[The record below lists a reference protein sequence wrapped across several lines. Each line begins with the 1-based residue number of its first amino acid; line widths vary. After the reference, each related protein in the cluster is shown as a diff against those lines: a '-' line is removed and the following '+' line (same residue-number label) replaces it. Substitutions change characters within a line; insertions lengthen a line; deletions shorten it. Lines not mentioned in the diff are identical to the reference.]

1 MMRPSVCLVFCIVK
15 EKYHVMRIVYNMLE
29 KDDKE
34 MAKTI
39 IEFKNVSKTY
49 ADTDTTVLKD
59 ISFELEE
66 GKFYTLLGASGSGK
80 STILNIIAGL
90 LDATTGDVILD
101 NKRINDLPANKRDV
115 HTIFQSYALFPNMNV
130 FDNVAFALKIKG
142 VDKKEIEKRVSE
154 SLKMVQLAGYEKRS
168 IAKLSGGQKQRVAI
182 ARAIIDRPKV
192 LLLDES
198 LSALDMKLRK
208 DMQYELRELQQR
220 LGITFI
226 FVTHDQ
232 EEALAMSDW
241 IFIMNEGEIVQ
252 SGTPTDI
259 YDEPINHFVA
269 DFIGES
275 NILNGRMIQDYLVEF
290 NGQQFEAVD
299 GGMRK
304 NEPIEVVIRPEDI
317 WFTMPDE
324 GKFNVIVDTQL
335 FRGVHY
341 EIVAY
346 DEFKNEWLIHSTHK
360 AIVGEKVGLDFDPE
374 AIHIMR
380 LNETEEEFDAR
391 IEEYVEEEQTIGLA
405 KAVEEENAEEE
416 AAIQEAVKEALENT
430 MELTELAETVNEI
443 LHKQEADA
451 LLESEAEK

>member
-1 MMRPSVCLVFCIVK
+1 MVK
-15 EKYHVMRIVYNMLE
+15 N
-29 KDDKE
+29 
-34 MAKTI
+34 I
-39 IEFKNVSKTY
+39 IEFKNVSKIY
-49 ADTDTTVLKD
+49 ADSETSVLKE
-59 ISFELEE
+59 ISFEIEE

-90 LDATTGDVILD
+90 LDATEGDVILD
-101 NKRINDLPANKRDV
+101 GKRINDLPANKRNV

-142 VDKKEIEKRVSE
+142 VNKKEITKRVIE
-154 SLKMVQLAGYEKRS
+154 TLKMVQLGGYENRAIS
-168 IAKLSGGQKQRVAI
+168 KLSGGQKQRVAI

-208 DMQYELRELQQR
+208 DMQYELRELQQS

-275 NILNGRMIQDYLVEF
+275 NILNGRMIKDYLVEF

-317 WFTMPDE
+317 WFTLPNE
-324 GKFNVIVDTQL
+324 GKFNVKVDTQL

-360 AIVGEKVGLDFDPE
+360 AIVGETVGLDFDPE

-380 LNETEEEFDAR
+380 LNESEEEFDAR
-391 IEEYVEEEQTIGLA
+391 IEEFAEEEERAIGLA
-405 KAVEEENAEEE
+405 HAVEEEAAEEE
-416 AAIQEAVKEALENT
+416 AAIQEAVKEVLENT
-430 MELTELAETVNEI
+430 IDSQEMGETENEKMDRI
-443 LHKQEADA
+443 QEED
-451 LLESEAEK
+451 KK

>member
-1 MMRPSVCLVFCIVK
+1 MTK
-15 EKYHVMRIVYNMLE
+15 N
-29 KDDKE
+29 
-34 MAKTI
+34 I
-39 IEFKNVSKTY
+39 IEFKEVTKTY
-49 ADTDTTVLKD
+49 ADSNTTVLKNV
-59 ISFELEE
+59 SFEIEE

-90 LDATTGDVILD
+90 LDATSGDIILD
-101 NKRINDLPANKRDV
+101 GKRINDLSANKRDV

-130 FDNVAFALKIKG
+130 FDNVAFALKIKS
-142 VDKKEIEKRVSE
+142 VDKKEIATRVSQA
-154 SLKMVQLAGYEKRS
+154 LKMVRLEGYENRS

-208 DMQYELRELQQR
+208 DMQYELRELQQS

-275 NILNGRMIQDYLVEF
+275 NILNGKMIKDYLVEF

-304 NEPIEVVIRPEDI
+304 NEAIEVVIRPEDI
-317 WFTMPDE
+317 WFTLPDE
-324 GKFNVIVDTQL
+324 GKFNVKVDTQL

-346 DEFKNEWLIHSTHK
+346 DSFGNEWLIHSTHR
-360 AIVGEKVGLDFDPE
+360 AIVGETVGVDFEPE

-391 IEEYVEEEQTIGLA
+391 IEEYVEEEEQTIGLA
-405 KAVEEENAEEE
+405 NAVEEENAEEE

-443 LHKQEADA
+443 LHKQEAENEQEQTGNKNSQIPNDDRVEDSGV
-451 LLESEAEK
+451 LPR

>member
-1 MMRPSVCLVFCIVK
+1 MS
-15 EKYHVMRIVYNMLE
+15 
-29 KDDKE
+29 
-34 MAKTI
+34 KTI

-90 LDATTGDVILD
+90 LDATDGDVILD
-101 NKRINDLPANKRDV
+101 NKRINDLPANKRNV

-130 FDNVAFALKIKG
+130 FDNVAFALKIKA
-142 VDKKEIEKRVSE
+142 VDKKEIAKRVSE
-154 SLKMVQLAGYEKRS
+154 SLKLVRLDGFEKRS
-168 IAKLSGGQKQRVAI
+168 ITKLSGGQKQRVAI

-208 DMQYELRELQQR
+208 DMQYELRELQQS

-241 IFIMNEGEIVQ
+241 VFIMNEGEIVQ

-275 NILNGRMIQDYLVEF
+275 NILNGRMIEDYLVEF
-290 NGQQFEAVD
+290 NGQKFEAVD

-317 WFTMPDE
+317 WFTLPDE
-324 GKFNVIVDTQL
+324 GKFNVKVDTQL

-346 DEFKNEWLIHSTHK
+346 DEFNNEWLIHSTHK
-360 AIVGEKVGLDFDPE
+360 AIVGETVGLDFDPE

-391 IEEYVEEEQTIGLA
+391 IEEYVEEEETVGLA
-405 KAVEEENAEEE
+405 NAVEEENAEEE

-443 LHKQEADA
+443 LQKQENEP
-451 LLESEAEK
+451 ESENKESGANK

>member
-1 MMRPSVCLVFCIVK
+1 MS
-15 EKYHVMRIVYNMLE
+15 
-29 KDDKE
+29 
-34 MAKTI
+34 KTI

-90 LDATTGDVILD
+90 LDATDGDVILD
-101 NKRINDLPANKRDV
+101 NKRINDLPANKRNV

-142 VDKKEIEKRVSE
+142 VDKKEIAKRVSE
-154 SLKMVQLAGYEKRS
+154 SLKLVRLDGFEKRS
-168 IAKLSGGQKQRVAI
+168 ITKLSGGQKQRVAI

-208 DMQYELRELQQR
+208 DMQYELRELQQS

-241 IFIMNEGEIVQ
+241 VFIMNEGEIVQ

-275 NILNGRMIQDYLVEF
+275 NILNGRMIEDYLVEF
-290 NGQQFEAVD
+290 NGQKFEAVD

-317 WFTMPDE
+317 WFTLPDE
-324 GKFNVIVDTQL
+324 GKFNVKVDTQL

-346 DEFKNEWLIHSTHK
+346 DEFNNEWLIHSTHK
-360 AIVGEKVGLDFDPE
+360 AIVGETVGLDFDPE

-391 IEEYVEEEQTIGLA
+391 IEEYVEEEETVGLA
-405 KAVEEENAEEE
+405 NAVEE
-416 AAIQEAVKEALENT
+416 
-430 MELTELAETVNEI
+430 
-443 LHKQEADA
+443 
-451 LLESEAEK
+451 

>member
-1 MMRPSVCLVFCIVK
+1 MS
-15 EKYHVMRIVYNMLE
+15 
-29 KDDKE
+29 
-34 MAKTI
+34 KTI

-90 LDATTGDVILD
+90 LDATDGDVILD
-101 NKRINDLPANKRDV
+101 NKRINDLPANKRNV

-142 VDKKEIEKRVSE
+142 VDKKEIAKRVSE
-154 SLKMVQLAGYEKRS
+154 SLKLVRLDGFEKRS
-168 IAKLSGGQKQRVAI
+168 ITKLSGGQKQRVAI

-208 DMQYELRELQQR
+208 DMQYELRELQQS

-226 FVTHDQ
+226 FVTHVQ

-241 IFIMNEGEIVQ
+241 VFIMNEGEIVQ

-275 NILNGRMIQDYLVEF
+275 NILNGRMIEDYLVEF
-290 NGQQFEAVD
+290 NGQKFEAVD

-317 WFTMPDE
+317 WFTLPDE
-324 GKFNVIVDTQL
+324 GKFNVKVDTQL

-346 DEFKNEWLIHSTHK
+346 DEFNNEWLIHSTHK
-360 AIVGEKVGLDFDPE
+360 AIVGETVGLDFDPE

-391 IEEYVEEEQTIGLA
+391 IEEYVEEEETVGLA
-405 KAVEEENAEEE
+405 NAVEEENAEEE

-443 LHKQEADA
+443 LQKQENEP
-451 LLESEAEK
+451 ESENKESGANK

>member
-1 MMRPSVCLVFCIVK
+1 MS
-15 EKYHVMRIVYNMLE
+15 
-29 KDDKE
+29 
-34 MAKTI
+34 KTI

-90 LDATTGDVILD
+90 LDATDGDVILD
-101 NKRINDLPANKRDV
+101 DKRINNLLANKRNV

-142 VDKKEIEKRVSE
+142 VDKKEIAKRVSE
-154 SLKMVQLAGYEKRS
+154 SLKLVRLDGFEKRS
-168 IAKLSGGQKQRVAI
+168 ITKLSRGQKQRVAI

-208 DMQYELRELQQR
+208 DMQYELRELQQS

-241 IFIMNEGEIVQ
+241 VFIMNEGEIVQ

-275 NILNGRMIQDYLVEF
+275 NILNGKMIEDYLVEF
-290 NGQQFEAVD
+290 NGQKFEAVD

-317 WFTMPDE
+317 WFTLPNE
-324 GKFNVIVDTQL
+324 GKFNVKVDTQL

-346 DEFKNEWLIHSTHK
+346 DEFNNEWLIHSTHK
-360 AIVGEKVGLDFDPE
+360 AIVGETVGLDFDPE

-380 LNETEEEFDAR
+380 LNESEEEFDAR
-391 IEEYVEEEQTIGLA
+391 IEEYVEEEETVGLA

-443 LHKQEADA
+443 LQKQENETENS
-451 LLESEAEK
+451 ESGDHK